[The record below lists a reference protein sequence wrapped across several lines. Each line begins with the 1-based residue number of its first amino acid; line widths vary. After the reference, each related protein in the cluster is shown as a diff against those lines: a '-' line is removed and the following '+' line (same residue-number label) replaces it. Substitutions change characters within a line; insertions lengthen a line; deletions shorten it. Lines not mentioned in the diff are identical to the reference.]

1 MNYSIQIESSV
12 DFNNELSYGVDI
24 DDIVGRNEDLDIA
37 RSSSSINIL
46 LEIMYTHFS
55 VATILAAMNIVVVL
69 PSNLLTLVVIIT
81 NKDLWTTSNV
91 VLLING
97 FIQALGSG
105 MYLITRILW
114 FHSLFFVS
122 SNNDY
127 KETAYLVPWWTY
139 TIMMRT
145 GNNR

>member
-1 MNYSIQIESSV
+1 MNDSIQIESSV
-12 DFNNELSYGVDI
+12 DFNNELSSEVGI

-46 LEIMYTHFS
+46 LELIYIHFS
-55 VATILAAMNIVVVL
+55 VATILAAINIIVVI
-69 PSNLLTLVVIIT
+69 PSNLLTLIVIIT

-97 FIQALGSG
+97 FIQAFGSSI
-105 MYLITRILW
+105 YLIMRILW

>member
-46 LEIMYTHFS
+46 LELIYIHFS
-55 VATILAAMNIVVVL
+55 VATILAAMNVIVVI
-69 PSNLLTLVVIIT
+69 PSNLLTLIVIVT
-81 NKDLWTTSNV
+81 NRDLWTTSNV

-97 FIQALGSG
+97 FIQAFGSSI
-105 MYLITRILW
+105 YLIMRILW

-122 SNNDY
+122 SNNYY

>member
-1 MNYSIQIESSV
+1 MNYSNDLGLSFDFENEFSSGV
-12 DFNNELSYGVDI
+12 GINNLIGMK
-24 DDIVGRNEDLDIA
+24 EDLYIA
-37 RSSSSINIL
+37 RSSSSIKIL

-55 VATILAAMNIVVVL
+55 VATILSAMNIIVVI
-69 PSNLLTLVVIIT
+69 PSNLLTLIVIIT
-81 NKDLWTTSNV
+81 SKDLWTTSNV

-97 FIQALGSG
+97 FIQALGSSV
-105 MYLITRILW
+105 YLIMRVLW

-127 KETAYLVPWWTY
+127 KETTYLVYWWTY
-139 TIMMRT
+139 SIMMRT

>member
-1 MNYSIQIESSV
+1 MNYSIQIESGF
-12 DFNNELSYGVDI
+12 DFENELSSGVGI
-24 DDIVGRNEDLDIA
+24 DDLVGRNEDLDIA
-37 RSSSSINIL
+37 RSSSSINAL
-46 LEIMYTHFS
+46 LEIIYIHFS
-55 VATILAAMNIVVVL
+55 VATILAAINIIVVI
-69 PSNLLTLVVIIT
+69 PSNLLTLIVIIT

-97 FIQALGSG
+97 FIQAFGSSI
-105 MYLITRILW
+105 YLIMRILW

-127 KETAYLVPWWTY
+127 KETTYLVYWWTY
-139 TIMMRT
+139 SIMMRT

>member
-1 MNYSIQIESSV
+1 MNYSIQIESGF
-12 DFNNELSYGVDI
+12 DFENELSSGVGI
-24 DDIVGRNEDLDIA
+24 DDLVERNEDLDIA

-46 LEIMYTHFS
+46 LDIIYIHFS
-55 VATILAAMNIVVVL
+55 VATILAAINIIVVIL
-69 PSNLLTLVVIIT
+69 SNLLTLIVIIT

-97 FIQALGSG
+97 FIQAFGSSI
-105 MYLITRILW
+105 YLIMRILW

-122 SNNDY
+122 SDDDY
-127 KETAYLVPWWTY
+127 KETIYLVYWWTFS
-139 TIMMRT
+139 IMMRT

>member
-12 DFNNELSYGVDI
+12 DFNNELSSGVDI
-24 DDIVGRNEDLDIA
+24 VDIVGRNEDLDIA

-46 LEIMYTHFS
+46 LEIIYIHFS
-55 VATILAAMNIVVVL
+55 VATILAAMNVIVVI
-69 PSNLLTLVVIIT
+69 PSNLLTLIVIIT
-81 NKDLWTTSNV
+81 NRDLWTTSNV

-97 FIQALGSG
+97 FIQAFGSG
-105 MYLITRILW
+105 VYLIMRILW

-127 KETAYLVPWWTY
+127 KETTYLVYWWTY
-139 TIMMRT
+139 SIMMRT

>member
-1 MNYSIQIESSV
+1 MNYSIQIESSF
-12 DFNNELSYGVDI
+12 DFKNELSSRAGI
-24 DDIVGRNEDLDIA
+24 DDLVRRNSDLDIA
-37 RSSSSINIL
+37 RSSSSINAL
-46 LEIMYTHFS
+46 LEIIYIHFS
-55 VATILAAMNIVVVL
+55 VATILAAINIIVVI
-69 PSNLLTLVVIIT
+69 PSNLLTLIVIIT

-97 FIQALGSG
+97 FIQAFGSSI
-105 MYLITRILW
+105 YPIIRILW

-127 KETAYLVPWWTY
+127 KETAYLVAWWTY

>member
-1 MNYSIQIESSV
+1 MNYSIQIESGF
-12 DFNNELSYGVDI
+12 DFENEHSSGVGI
-24 DDIVGRNEDLDIA
+24 DDLVGRNEDLDIA

-46 LEIMYTHFS
+46 LEITYIHFS
-55 VATILAAMNIVVVL
+55 VATILAAINIIVVI
-69 PSNLLTLVVIIT
+69 PSNLLTLIVIIT

-97 FIQALGSG
+97 FIQAFGSSI
-105 MYLITRILW
+105 YLIMRILW

-127 KETAYLVPWWTY
+127 KETTYLVYWWTY
-139 TIMMRT
+139 SIMMRT

>member
-1 MNYSIQIESSV
+1 MNYSIQIESSF
-12 DFNNELSYGVDI
+12 DFKNELSSRAGI
-24 DDIVGRNEDLDIA
+24 DDLVRRNSDLDIA

-46 LEIMYTHFS
+46 LEIIYIHFS
-55 VATILAAMNIVVVL
+55 VATILAAINIIVVI
-69 PSNLLTLVVIIT
+69 PSNLLTLIVIIT

-97 FIQALGSG
+97 FIQAFGSSV
-105 MYLITRILW
+105 YLIMRILW

-127 KETAYLVPWWTY
+127 KETTYLVYWWTY
-139 TIMMRT
+139 SIMMRT

>member
-1 MNYSIQIESSV
+1 MNYSIQIESGF
-12 DFNNELSYGVDI
+12 DFENELSSGVGI
-24 DDIVGRNEDLDIA
+24 DDLVGRNEDLDIA

-46 LEIMYTHFS
+46 LEITYIHFS
-55 VATILAAMNIVVVL
+55 VATILAAINIIVVI
-69 PSNLLTLVVIIT
+69 PSNLLTLIVIIT

-97 FIQALGSG
+97 FIQAFGSSI
-105 MYLITRILW
+105 YLIIRILW

-127 KETAYLVPWWTY
+127 KETAYLVAWWTY

>member
-1 MNYSIQIESSV
+1 MNYSIQIES
-12 DFNNELSYGVDI
+12 GVGI
-24 DDIVGRNEDLDIA
+24 DDLVGRNEDLDIA

-46 LEIMYTHFS
+46 LEIIYIHFS
-55 VATILAAMNIVVVL
+55 VATILAAINIIVVI
-69 PSNLLTLVVIIT
+69 PSNLLTLIVILT

-97 FIQALGSG
+97 FIQAFGSSV
-105 MYLITRILW
+105 YLIMRILW

-127 KETAYLVPWWTY
+127 KETTYLVYWWTY
-139 TIMMRT
+139 SIMMRT